1 MAAQLVTRL
10 RHFAHRLPAKAL
22 GSGAGASSGL
32 ARPVPPQAAT
42 LLRALSTHTQ
52 ESFMSGSNSVYVEE
66 MYRAWLKNKES
77 VHKSWDVYFTAIESG
92 QTEVCSSKQQNAQA
106 RRPHSLFTHLLLR
119 NLVHLPHCSA
129 HSLPLPSP
137 SLHPLSPNRVPS
149 SPPRASKPPSPPP
162 PPPWP
167 PALCS
172 TRTP

>member
-10 RHFAHRLPAKAL
+10 RHFVHCLPAKAL
-22 GSGAGASSGL
+22 GSGGTSSGL

-77 VHKSWDVYFTAIESG
+77 VHKSWDVYFTALESG
-92 QTEVCSSKQQNAQA
+92 QTEVGERNKQESAKA
-106 RRPHSLFTHLLLR
+106 THTHSFHPSTPPLFILL
-119 NLVHLPHCSA
+119 S
-129 HSLPLPSP
+129 SLPR
-137 SLHPLSPNRVPS
+137 N
-149 SPPRASKPPSPPP
+149 PPRPPPSNRMLLSQPPASKPPSPPP

-167 PALCS
+167 PAS
-172 TRTP
+172 SPTPSA